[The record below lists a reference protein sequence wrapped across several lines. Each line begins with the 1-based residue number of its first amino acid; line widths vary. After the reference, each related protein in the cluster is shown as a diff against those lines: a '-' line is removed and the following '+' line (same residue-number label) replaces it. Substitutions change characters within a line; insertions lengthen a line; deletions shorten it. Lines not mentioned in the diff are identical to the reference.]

1 MCGSPKGCAA
11 GLSTIAYVP
20 LTQLEPTVALILID
34 LQKGIVDS
42 VRPTVDGVISN
53 AAALA
58 EAFRAHGRTVVLVN
72 VAGGA
77 PGRTDVQAAGG
88 SRPSM
93 PEGFADLVPEL
104 GSDPQDI
111 LLTKHRWGAFTGS
124 DLDKQLRVLGITQV
138 VVGGV
143 STSVGVETTARS
155 AYELGYNVVLAV
167 DAMLDRDAVCHEHSV
182 ARVFPKLGET
192 STTNEIMTALD
203 QDSAR

>member
-1 MCGSPKGCAA
+1 MRELEELCGWLG
-11 GLSTIAYVP
+11 TITLMP
-20 LTQLEPTVALILID
+20 LTRLERTSALILID

-42 VRPTVDGVISN
+42 VRPAVERVITN

-58 EAFRAHGRTVVLVN
+58 DAFRAHGRTVVLVN

-88 SRPSM
+88 SRPTP

-104 GSDPQDI
+104 GADPRDI

-138 VVGGV
+138 VIGGV

-155 AYELGYNVVLAV
+155 AYELGYNVVLAT
-167 DAMLDRDAVCHEHSV
+167 DAMLDRDPVCHEHSI

-192 STTNEIMTALD
+192 STTEAIHAALE
-203 QDSAR
+203 QSAPH

>member
-1 MCGSPKGCAA
+1 MGRLG
-11 GLSTIAYVP
+11 TIAAVP

-42 VRPTVDGVISN
+42 VGPAVGGVVRN
-53 AAALA
+53 AVALA
-58 EAFRAHGRTVVLVN
+58 DAFRAHGRTVVLVN

-77 PGRTDVQAAGG
+77 PGRTDAQAAGG
-88 SRPSM
+88 SRP
-93 PEGFADLVPEL
+93 PVPADFADLVPDL
-104 GSDPQDI
+104 GSHPDDI

-124 DLDKQLRVLGITQV
+124 DLDEQLRARGVTQV
-138 VVGGV
+138 VIGGV

-167 DAMLDRDAVCHEHSV
+167 DAMLDRDPVCHEHSI

-192 STTNEIMTALD
+192 TTTAVVEAALGGTP
-203 QDSAR
+203 AR